1 MEKDREILKLT
12 NVLRRIARGADYAAW
27 LQERSDAAAFCLTQY
42 NKVLARLTE
51 LEPAV
56 APLFTPL
63 PRETSPSITRMAA
76 RELAA
81 YFEDEP
87 RREHMRGHPRARHGC
102 GARVFVGW

>member
-1 MEKDREILKLT
+1 VEKDREILKLT

-27 LQERSDAAAFCLTQY
+27 QQERADAAAFCLAQY
-42 NKVLARLTE
+42 NRVLARLTE
-51 LEPAV
+51 LEPA
-56 APLFTPL
+56 AASLFTPL
-63 PRETSPSITRMAA
+63 PEGASSSVICMAA

-87 RREHMRGHPRARHGC
+87 RREHRARHGC